1 MFRWC
6 IALCGVLLLSV
17 LGAPQV
23 HAAQGQKEGFAYSG
37 KLPKLTDTT
46 LVSDDSDRAL
56 VREALS
62 VQKKKQDRSGWL
74 LCDNESKKP
83 CDVVVVGG
91 GGGGMDLVL
100 GLLLNIFLPFA
111 IGSWV
116 VGDFVGGLV
125 GAIGWGGGLALM
137 LIGWVLV
144 ISNYTLAGVGAI
156 MYALGGVLMG
166 IGYIVPIITVVLH
179 VLNRRRGVRV
189 MHRRRHFRDEGM
201 MIDAQ
206 SRSMIRGFPTV
217 GTAPLMSFSF

>member
-6 IALCGVLLLSV
+6 IALCGLLLSV
-17 LGAPQV
+17 LGAPQA

-83 CDVVVVGG
+83 CDVVVVH

-179 VLNRRRGVRV
+179 VLNRRRGPRV
-189 MHRRRHFRDEGM
+189 IHHRRRHFRDEGM